1 MKTNDSQKTKIK
13 GVCTLRFE
21 DKNGN
26 KETYVINNLVTNLGF
41 KAMTEAIGGTLSHI
55 ALSDQE
61 IVVNTNLTKLD
72 GEVFRKRIMSHNAT
86 DNKIYCSLMI
96 GHTEWTGNIKSVGVI
111 TNGQDDIGS
120 GELFSIISTEHGDLP
135 KTKTNQQTLTINW
148 EYTLING

>member
-1 MKTNDSQKTKIK
+1 MKDQTKIK
-13 GVCTLRFE
+13 GVCKLVFE

-26 KETYVINNLVTNLGF
+26 KEEYKINNLVTNTGF
-41 KAMTEAIGGTLSHI
+41 NAMSQAIGGTLSHI
-55 ALSDQE
+55 ALSSDA
-61 IVVNTNLTKLD
+61 IIVNTNLTSLQ
-72 GEVFRKRIMSHNAT
+72 GEVFRKRIQSHNAT
-86 DNKIYCSLMI
+86 ENKIFCSLMI
-96 GHTEWTGNIKSVGVI
+96 GHTEWVGDIQSVGVI